1 MEFVYYMRVIVL
13 LGLITLLQA
22 ISLSVSSMRER
33 CMIVSSN
40 NHEHFLKADLTF
52 RRFADQTIE
61 EGYRIVLHN
70 TETHEEQAY
79 QISEG
84 SFRKEFQLTER
95 ICKMT

>member
-1 MEFVYYMRVIVL
+1 MALAVL
-13 LGLITLLQA
+13 LQG
-22 ISLSVSSMRER
+22 ISISVSSMKER

-40 NHEHFLKADLTF
+40 NHEQFLKADLSF
-52 RRFADQTIE
+52 QRFAEQAPE

-84 SFRKEFQLTER
+84 SFRKEFQLAER
-95 ICKMT
+95 THPLMQISSTGSASK

>member
-1 MEFVYYMRVIVL
+1 
-13 LGLITLLQA
+13 
-22 ISLSVSSMRER
+22 
-33 CMIVSSN
+33 MIVSSN
-40 NHEHFLKADLTF
+40 NHEQFLKADL
-52 RRFADQTIE
+52 RFQRFSDQALE

-95 ICKMT
+95 TRPATQTSSTSSASRSCSAGTGRCGQ